1 MNSSPTTSQGASFPT
16 SMSGGLELEDG
27 GAFNETPPAV
37 PANSRYWI
45 TKKGRVTDREL
56 SDADSSKCVLDSVST
71 TRSPEI
77 GRTRSGTESDGEMG
91 ERRVKQGGET
101 LFVYIPLGGSL
112 FL

>member
-1 MNSSPTTSQGASFPT
+1 MNSSPTTSQGARFPT

-27 GAFNETPPAV
+27 EAFNGTPPAV

-71 TRSPEI
+71 TRFPES
-77 GRTRSGTESDGEMG
+77 GRTRSATESDGEMG
-91 ERRVKQGGET
+91 QRRVKQGGGT
-101 LFVYIPLGGSL
+101 LFV
-112 FL
+112 